1 MNSIKRYNI
10 VVTQRTAEEYVFSY
24 EIIPSPITEL
34 WEKVVLSSIEN
45 NLKIKHFSHIKCNT
59 PQETLD
65 QITNICD
72 SLPFEV
78 TTLDIP
84 EKIKDLTEPFL
95 NELHQT
101 FHRCF
106 AKDIWGWKWELITED
121 HKASILQLNNLIH
134 EIDNFERSRNFN
146 IIKVNFDHDIP
157 YQQSFSTDLYPY
169 WDYTWGKIGDL
180 RLGYS
185 TLGKRLH
192 ECFKSNDLDVVK
204 EKMVR
209 PQVHILSEVYLI
221 FSEFNIYKDD
231 WGNEIDQRTYKKDV
245 EFPQFLKW
253 CKDNNVS
260 EYGYDP
266 LEPQHKYIGR
276 PLLGKLGEEIN
287 LDFVKD
293 IVCGYK
299 NIRIEIE

>member
-10 VVTQRTAEEYVFSY
+10 IVTQRTEEEYVFSY
-24 EIIPSPITEL
+24 DIIPSPVTEL

-45 NLKIKHFSHIKCNT
+45 NLKIKYFSHIKCNT

-65 QITNICD
+65 RINDICD
-72 SLPFEV
+72 SLPFEA

-84 EKIKDLTEPFL
+84 EKIEDLTEPFL

-101 FHRCF
+101 FHKCF
-106 AKDIWGWKWELITED
+106 AKDIWGWKWKLVTED
-121 HKASILQLNNLIH
+121 HKVSILQLNNLIH
-134 EIDNFERSRNFN
+134 EIDNFKIARGFN

-157 YQQSFSTDLYPY
+157 YQQDIPVDLYPY
-169 WDYTWGKIGDL
+169 WDYTWGKLGDL
-180 RLGYS
+180 RLGYA

-192 ECFKSNDLDVVK
+192 ECFMQNDMDVVK
-204 EKMVR
+204 AKMVR

-221 FSEFNIYKDD
+221 FM
-231 WGNEIDQRTYKKDV
+231 EIDRRKYKKDV
-245 EFPQFLKW
+245 EYPLFLKW

-266 LEPQHKYIGR
+266 LEPQHKYTGR
-276 PLLGKLGEEIN
+276 PLLGKLREEIN

>member
-1 MNSIKRYNI
+1 MVIKKYNV
-10 VVTQRTAEEYVFSY
+10 VVTQRTDEEYVFSY

-34 WEKVVLSSIEN
+34 WEKVVLASIEN

-59 PQETLD
+59 AQETLD
-65 QITNICD
+65 QIVDICD
-72 SLPFEV
+72 NLPFEV

-84 EKIKDLTEPFL
+84 EKIEDVTEPFL

-106 AKDIWGWKWELITED
+106 AEDIWGWKWELITED

-157 YQQSFSTDLYPY
+157 YQQSFSADLYPY

-180 RLGYS
+180 RLGYA

-221 FSEFNIYKDD
+221 FTEFNTYYDD
-231 WGNEIDQRTYKKDV
+231 GGKIIDQRKYKKDV

-266 LEPQHKYIGR
+266 LEPQHRYIGR
-276 PLLGKLGEEIN
+276 PLLGKLREEIN

-293 IVCGYK
+293 KICGYK
-299 NIRIEIE
+299 TLRIEIE